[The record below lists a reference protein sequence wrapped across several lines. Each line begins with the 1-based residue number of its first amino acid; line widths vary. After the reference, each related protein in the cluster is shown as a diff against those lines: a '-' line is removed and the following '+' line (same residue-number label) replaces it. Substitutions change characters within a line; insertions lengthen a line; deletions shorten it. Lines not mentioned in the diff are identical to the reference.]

1 MAETSVHKRKYIV
14 ETLRDVETFGVILRI
29 GKRQEGEEGA
39 KIIAR
44 FVGTDEDI
52 NELLASISEL
62 YKNTVL
68 GLTTT
73 RI

>member
-39 KIIAR
+39 KIITR

-52 NELLASISEL
+52 NELLAAISEL
-62 YKNTVL
+62 YRNTVL